1 VPDADAPL
9 RARRER
15 HTIPHGRK
23 TMEKQNYDAGLP
35 LTNAPFN
42 LCVRHGDL
50 IFISGLPPFDE
61 AFSNA
66 VREAREKGLQ
76 IPPFPNPPFGE
87 QVRLV
92 MDNMKKLVEAAGS
105 NMDCLLK
112 VIVWLRDQR
121 DAEEFDRIY
130 RTYFSSREALP
141 ARTRIQAGRT
151 PMDCGLEVEAIG
163 YVPKTR
169 KAGVARKLTQVRKRR
184 AGRSAKKK

>member
-1 VPDADAPL
+1 
-9 RARRER
+9 
-15 HTIPHGRK
+15 
-23 TMEKQNYDAGLP
+23 MEKHNYDAGLP
-35 LTNAPFN
+35 ATNAPFN

-61 AFSNA
+61 AFSRA
-66 VREAREKGLQ
+66 VRE
-76 IPPFPNPPFGE
+76 PPFAE

-130 RTYFSSREALP
+130 RTYFSGRETLP

-163 YVPKTR
+163 YVPK
-169 KAGVARKLTQVRKRR
+169 KPARNATQPHKRR
-184 AGRSAKKK
+184 GARSRRSR

>member
-1 VPDADAPL
+1 
-9 RARRER
+9 
-15 HTIPHGRK
+15 
-23 TMEKQNYDAGLP
+23 MEKHNYDAGLP
-35 LTNAPFN
+35 LTNAPFS

-61 AFSNA
+61 AFSNT
-66 VREAREKGLQ
+66 VREAREKGLL
-76 IPPFPNPPFGE
+76 IPPFPNPPFAQ

-121 DAEEFDRIY
+121 DAEEFDQIY
-130 RTYFSSREALP
+130 RTYFSSRETFP

-163 YVPKTR
+163 YVSRRRARKASAARRRKTARSATR
-169 KAGVARKLTQVRKRR
+169 K
-184 AGRSAKKK
+184 

>member
-1 VPDADAPL
+1 
-9 RARRER
+9 
-15 HTIPHGRK
+15 
-23 TMEKQNYDAGLP
+23 MEKRNYNAGLP
-35 LTNAPFN
+35 STSAPFN

-61 AFSNA
+61 AFSRS
-66 VREAREKGLQ
+66 VREAREQGRPV
-76 IPPFPNPPFGE
+76 PPFPNPPFGE

-92 MDNMKKLVEAAGS
+92 LDNLKKLAEAAGS

-121 DAEEFDRIY
+121 DSEEFDRIY
-130 RTYFSSREALP
+130 RTYFSSAETLP

-163 YVPKTR
+163 YVPKKR
-169 KAGVARKLTQVRKRR
+169 ARKPA
-184 AGRSAKKK
+184 AGRSRKTRRYSRTR

>member
-1 VPDADAPL
+1 MAGFAGRRCACAGGVIPFG
-9 RARRER
+9 ARQ
-15 HTIPHGRK
+15 K
-23 TMEKQNYDAGLP
+23 TMEKHNYDAGLP
-35 LTNAPFN
+35 ATNAPFN

-61 AFSNA
+61 TFSQA
-66 VREAREKGLQ
+66 VREAREQGRAL
-76 IPPFPNPPFGE
+76 PPFPNPPFAE

-130 RTYFSSREALP
+130 RTYFSGRDTLP

-163 YVPKTR
+163 YVPK
-169 KAGVARKLTQVRKRR
+169 KPARSADRRHKRR
-184 AGRSAKKK
+184 GSSSRRGR

>member
-1 VPDADAPL
+1 
-9 RARRER
+9 
-15 HTIPHGRK
+15 
-23 TMEKQNYDAGLP
+23 MEKHNYDAGLP
-35 LTNAPFN
+35 ATNAPFN

-61 AFSNA
+61 AFSRA
-66 VREAREKGLQ
+66 VREAREQGRPV
-76 IPPFPNPPFGE
+76 PPFPNPPFAE

-92 MDNMKKLVEAAGS
+92 MDNMKRLVEAAGS

-130 RTYFSSREALP
+130 RTYFSCREALP

-163 YVPKTR
+163 YVP
-169 KAGVARKLTQVRKRR
+169 
-184 AGRSAKKK
+184 

>member
-1 VPDADAPL
+1 LPTPS
-9 RARRER
+9 
-15 HTIPHGRK
+15 
-23 TMEKQNYDAGLP
+23 EKSVYDAGLP

-61 AFSNA
+61 TYSSAL
-66 VREAREKGLQ
+66 REARDKGLP
-76 IPPFPNPPFGE
+76 IPPFPNPPFE
-87 QVRLV
+87 QQVRLV

-121 DAEEFDRIY
+121 DSEQFDRIY
-130 RTYFSSREALP
+130 RGYFSSRETLP

-151 PMDCGLEVEAIG
+151 PLDCGLEVEAIG
-163 YVPKTR
+163 YVPKKRTH
-169 KAGVARKLTQVRKRR
+169 ARAARKRR
-184 AGRSAKKK
+184 AARRK

>member
-1 VPDADAPL
+1 
-9 RARRER
+9 
-15 HTIPHGRK
+15 
-23 TMEKQNYDAGLP
+23 MEKHNYDAGLP
-35 LTNAPFN
+35 ATNAPFN

-61 AFSNA
+61 TFSNA
-66 VREAREKGLQ
+66 VREAREKGLP
-76 IPPFPNPPFGE
+76 IPPFPNPPFAG

-130 RTYFSSREALP
+130 RTYFSGRETLP

-163 YVPKTR
+163 YVPRKRAR
-169 KAGVARKLTQVRKRR
+169 KAGAARKRK
-184 AGRSAKKK
+184 AARSARSR

>member
-1 VPDADAPL
+1 L
-9 RARRER
+9 
-15 HTIPHGRK
+15 
-23 TMEKQNYDAGLP
+23 EKRNYDAGLP
-35 LTNAPFN
+35 STNAPFN

-61 AFSNA
+61 EFSTQ
-66 VREAREKGLQ
+66 VREAREQGRPV
-76 IPPFPNPPFGE
+76 PPFPNPPFAE

-92 MDNMKKLVEAAGS
+92 LDNLKKLTEAAGS

-121 DAEEFDRIY
+121 DSEEFDRIY
-130 RTYFSSREALP
+130 RTYFTSRDTLP

-163 YVPKTR
+163 YVPKKRARKSTATQRR
-169 KAGVARKLTQVRKRR
+169 KAGGSARKR
-184 AGRSAKKK
+184 